1 MSDILIEKFCTELL
15 QRKLGFLVQIYAG
28 YSKQD
33 QFKILGLGAGSEHPS
48 NDWAGA
54 EKHYGGSENEC
65 RKINHS

>member
-33 QFKILGLGAGSEHPS
+33 QFKILGAGGLGLSIRLMIGRVLKSIMEVVRMNA
-48 NDWAGA
+48 A
-54 EKHYGGSENEC
+54 
-65 RKINHS
+65 I